1 MKRMR
6 KFLVLIC
13 CMAMCVL
20 VVGCEGES
28 GGKSIDVN
36 LLKGI
41 IYMEDVTYYDFFN
54 NCEVKE
60 YTGECTSLSG
70 KLGSTAIWVCD
81 EEGIT
86 RTIQVDKALSNKPK
100 SIKLY
105 KSEDKKLFDTYKCRY

>member
-13 CMAMCVL
+13 CIAMCAL
-20 VVGCEGES
+20 VVGCSGES
-28 GGKSIDVN
+28 GGRSIGVN
-36 LLKGI
+36 LLKGK

-54 NCEVKE
+54 KYEVKE

-70 KLGSTAIWVCD
+70 KLGSTTIWVYD

-86 RTIQVDKALSNKPK
+86 RTMQVDKALSDKPK

-105 KSEDKKLFDTYKCRY
+105 KSKDKKLFDTYRCRY